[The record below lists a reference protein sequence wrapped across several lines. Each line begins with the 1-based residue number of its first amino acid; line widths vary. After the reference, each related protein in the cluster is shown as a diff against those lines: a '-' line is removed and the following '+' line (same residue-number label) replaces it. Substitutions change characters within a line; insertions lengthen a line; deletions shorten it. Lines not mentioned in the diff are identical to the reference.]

1 MVAWAC
7 RQMYYVAYSLLEPV
21 ELVDEPLELL
31 RLLHSRQNLNLR
43 DCYVEHF
50 LIALLLLW

>member
-1 MVAWAC
+1 
-7 RQMYYVAYSLLEPV
+7 MYYVAYSLLEPV